1 MGAHKHSSLI
11 AVIGPGLLVAATG
24 VGAGDLATAS
34 FAGSLL
40 GASIAWAVVLGA
52 FLKFVVTEGLARWQL
67 ATGETLLEGAVHR
80 LSPIIGW
87 LFLPYLLLWS
97 FFVGSALM
105 SACGVTLYAMV
116 PIFEDAAD
124 GKVVFGM
131 AASVAG
137 LVLVL
142 NGGYRLFEGVMR
154 VCIGI
159 MFITAI
165 VTAALVWPGLTDVEQ
180 SLLVPRMPVFQ
191 GQGLAWTVALL
202 GGVGGTLT
210 VLCYGYW
217 IREEGRLGAE
227 YLRTCR
233 IDLGVGYLVT
243 AIFGVAMV
251 IIGSTVTIEGKG
263 ATLLVTLS
271 DRLAETLG
279 PVGRWMF
286 LIGAAGAVF
295 SSLLGVWQAVPYLFA
310 DWWALMRRRAG
321 MQGVSSAGRNHR
333 YVIAALSRLPRRPGR
348 AADAG
353 TVLELSRYPK
363 ALRHHRR
370 DIHSAARAGAAL
382 PKRPPGMGGRGL
394 QESAAH
400 RHRFGGSARVLRLD
414 RGPNRHWVAGLNRNE
429 RQGTRPGLLLRTAGG
444 VLLGHP

>member
-1 MGAHKHSSLI
+1 MGAHKHSNLLAI
-11 AVIGPGLLVAATG
+11 IGPGLLVAATG

-40 GASIAWAVVLGA
+40 GASLVWAVLLGA

-105 SACGVTLYAMV
+105 SACGVTLYAMA

-131 AASVAG
+131 LASVIG

-142 NGGYRLFEGVMR
+142 TGGFRLFEGVMR
-154 VCIGI
+154 ICIGV
-159 MFITAI
+159 MFVTVIT
-165 VTAALVWPGLTDVEQ
+165 TAALVWPDLMEVEQ
-180 SLLVPRMPVFQ
+180 NLLIPRIPVFR
-191 GQGLAWTVALL
+191 GEGLAWTVALL

-217 IREEGRLGAE
+217 IREEGRSGTD
-227 YLRTCR
+227 YLRICR

-251 IIGSTVTIEGKG
+251 IIGSTVEIEGRG

-271 DRLAETLG
+271 DRLAELLG

-321 MQGVSSAGRNHR
+321 GDGDVPPAETIDTASLPYRGYLVALAGVPMLGLFWSFQDIQKLYAIIGATFIPLLALVLLVLNGRSQWVGEQFRNR
-333 YVIAALSRLPRRPGR
+333 PLTTAVLAATLAFFVWIAA
-348 AADAG
+348 
-353 TVLELSRYPK
+353 
-363 ALRHHRR
+363 
-370 DIHSAARAGAAL
+370 
-382 PKRPPGMGGRGL
+382 
-394 QESAAH
+394 
-400 RHRFGGSARVLRLD
+400 
-414 RGPNRHWVAGLNRNE
+414 
-429 RQGTRPGLLLRTAGG
+429 RTAIG
-444 VLLGHP
+444 